1 MPRLSHAA
9 LLVVASLALAGC
21 CRDNLREMASLKDVR
36 EAPPKKAR
44 SVAQS
49 SKSESSKSE
58 QEKPDDDDKRSTR
71 IEKDDDDDDVSA
83 IETGSVAKPSC
94 QGQHLAYQATKE
106 YLKNFGPKPADEP
119 GERGPCTQNR

>member
-9 LLVVASLALAGC
+9 LLLVASLALAGC

-49 SKSESSKSE
+49 SRSEQDKSEPE
-58 QEKPDDDDKRSTR
+58 NDDEKRSAR
-71 IEKDDDDDDVSA
+71 IEKDDADDDASA

-94 QGQHLAYQATKE
+94 QGQHIAYQATKE
-106 YLKNFGPKPADEP
+106 YLKNFGPKPADVP
-119 GERGPCTQNR
+119 GERGPCTPDR